1 MNEDQLRAWMDANRL
16 NWDDR
21 TAIHLR
27 NRTGFYAIDR
37 IKAGDNAFSGFID
50 AELGDVVGQRLV
62 HLQCHFGLDTIR
74 LARRG
79 AIATG
84 LDFSP
89 PAIAAA
95 RALASELGAPASFV
109 EGNVYDAPALL
120 DAQYDVAFV
129 TWGSIIWLPDIR
141 RWARIVA
148 ELLVPGGWL
157 YLAEGHPS
165 TLSLNEVDGRL
176 VALGPWRTPMTAPFV
191 YDDATTYTGDPTPL
205 THTRSY
211 EWCHPL
217 SDIIGGLLEAGLQL
231 DFLHEHARL
240 PWCYFPMMVKAE
252 DWGYRLPDGHPP
264 LPLSFSLRTSK
275 RRMTDPHQRI
285 VKPAE

>member
-1 MNEDQLRAWMDANRL
+1 LSEDQLRAWMEANRL

-27 NRTGFYAIDR
+27 NLTGFYPIDR
-37 IKAGDNAFSGFID
+37 VRAGDDAFGEPEDSEI
-50 AELGDVVGQRLV
+50 GDVAGKRLI

-89 PAIAAA
+89 AAIAAA
-95 RALASELGAPASFV
+95 RALAAELGASVRFV

-120 DAQYDVAFV
+120 NAHYDVAFI

-141 RWARIVA
+141 RWAQIVA
-148 ELLVPGGWL
+148 ELLAPGGWL

-165 TLSLNEVDGRL
+165 TLSLDEVDGRL
-176 VALGPWRTPMTAPFV
+176 VALRPWRTTPATPLA
-191 YDDATTYTGDPTPL
+191 YDDATTYTGDPARL
-205 THTRSY
+205 EHTTSY

-217 SDIIGGLLEAGLQL
+217 SQIIGGLLDADLQL
-231 DFLHEHARL
+231 EFLHEHERL
-240 PWCYFPMMVKAE
+240 PWVRFPMMVKAD
-252 DWGYRLPDGHPP
+252 DWGYRLPDGHPL
-264 LPLSFSLRTSK
+264 LPLSFSLRASK
-275 RRMTDPHQRI
+275 RGLG
-285 VKPAE
+285 

>member
-1 MNEDQLRAWMDANRL
+1 MSEDQLEAWMEANRL

-37 IKAGDNAFSGFID
+37 VKAGDNSFSGFVD
-50 AELGDVVGQRLV
+50 AELGDVAGKRLV

-79 AIATG
+79 AIVTG
-84 LDFSP
+84 LDFSTA
-89 PAIAAA
+89 AIAAA
-95 RALASELGAPASFV
+95 RALAAELSVPVHFV

-120 DAQYDVAFV
+120 DPQYDIAFV

-141 RWARIVA
+141 RWAKVVA
-148 ELLVPGGWL
+148 ELLAPSGWL

-165 TLSLNEVDGRL
+165 TLSLDEVDGRL
-176 VALGPWRTPMTAPFV
+176 VALRSWRTPATAPFV

-211 EWCHPL
+211 EWSHPL
-217 SDIIGGLLEAGLQL
+217 SDIIGGLLEAGLHL
-231 DFLHEHARL
+231 DFVHEHETL
-240 PWCYFPMMVKAE
+240 PWRHFPMMEPA
-252 DWGYRLPDGHPP
+252 GTGLYRLPDGHPP
-264 LPLSFSLRTSK
+264 LPLSFSLRASK
-275 RRMTDPHQRI
+275 SG
-285 VKPAE
+285 AG

>member
-1 MNEDQLRAWMDANRL
+1 MEANRL

-21 TAIHLR
+21 TAIHLS

-37 IKAGDNAFSGFID
+37 VKAGDNSFTGFVD
-50 AELGDVVGQRLV
+50 AELGDVAGKRLA

-84 LDFSP
+84 LDFSTA
-89 PAIAAA
+89 AIAAA
-95 RALASELGAPASFV
+95 RALAADLSVPVRFV

-120 DAQYDVAFV
+120 DAQYDIAFV

-141 RWARIVA
+141 RWAKVVA
-148 ELLVPGGWL
+148 ELLAPGGWL

-165 TLSLNEVDGRL
+165 TLSLDEVDGRL
-176 VALGPWRTPMTAPFV
+176 VALRPWRTPVTAPFV
-191 YDDATTYTGDPTPL
+191 YDDATTYTGDATPL
-205 THTRSY
+205 THTRTY

-217 SDIIGGLLEAGLQL
+217 GDIISGLLEAGLRL
-231 DFLHEHARL
+231 DFLHEHETV
-240 PWCYFPMMVKAE
+240 PWRHFLMMVP
-252 DWGYRLPDGHPP
+252 DDQGIYRLPDGHPP
-264 LPLSFSLRTSK
+264 WPLSFSLRASK
-275 RRMTDPHQRI
+275 QS
-285 VKPAE
+285 

>member
-1 MNEDQLRAWMDANRL
+1 MAANRL

-27 NRTGFYAIDR
+27 NQTGFYAIDR
-37 IKAGDNAFSGFID
+37 VKAGDDALRGCED
-50 AELGDVVGQRLV
+50 AELGAVSGKRLI

-95 RALASELGAPASFV
+95 RALAAELGVSVRFV

-120 DAQYDVAFV
+120 EGPYDIAFV

-148 ELLVPGGWL
+148 GLLVPGGWL
-157 YLAEGHPS
+157 YLAEGHPL
-165 TLSLNEVDGRL
+165 TLSLEEVDGQL
-176 VALGPWRTPMTAPFV
+176 VAAR
-191 YDDATTYTGDPTPL
+191 DRKS
-205 THTRSY
+205 TRLNS
-211 EWCHPL
+211 
-217 SDIIGGLLEAGLQL
+217 S
-231 DFLHEHARL
+231 
-240 PWCYFPMMVKAE
+240 
-252 DWGYRLPDGHPP
+252 
-264 LPLSFSLRTSK
+264 
-275 RRMTDPHQRI
+275 
-285 VKPAE
+285 

>member
-1 MNEDQLRAWMDANRL
+1 MSEDQLRAWMEANRL

-27 NRTGFYAIDR
+27 NRTGFYPIDR
-37 IKAGDNAFSGFID
+37 VRAGDDAFGECED
-50 AELGDVVGQRLV
+50 AELGDVAGKRIV

-89 PAIAAA
+89 PAIVAG
-95 RALASELGAPASFV
+95 RALAAELGVAVRFV
-109 EGNVYDAPALL
+109 EGNVYDAPVLL
-120 DAQYDVAFV
+120 NAQYDVAFV

-148 ELLVPGGWL
+148 ELLASGGWL

-165 TLSLNEVDGRL
+165 TLSLDEVDGRL
-176 VALGPWRTPMTAPFV
+176 VALRPWRTAVTAPFV
-191 YDDATTYTGDPTPL
+191 CDDTTTFTGDPTPL

-217 SDIIGGLLEAGLQL
+217 SDIIGGLLEAGLHL
-231 DFLHEHARL
+231 DFLHEHEGL
-240 PWCYFPMMVKAE
+240 PWRYFPMMVEAD

-264 LPLSFSLRTSK
+264 MPLSFSLRASK
-275 RRMTDPHQRI
+275 RGVD
-285 VKPAE
+285 